1 MERVKK
7 GNSLI
12 FKITVFATALAIIFT
27 CTAVSANNLKVD
39 PSANGNYTS
48 IQAAIDDANAEDTIF
63 VSPGNYTENIRIDK
77 QIRIWSDSRKPEDT
91 IIRAADPT
99 KSTVEIS
106 ENKVSFSG
114 FSIEGSEKAQISLK
128 GANYC
133 FINNNWAQRSE
144 FGVLLNNSNSNT
156 ISDNNIT
163 LNKKGI
169 RLENSNSNTI
179 EDNIIA
185 YNFVYGISLDESSK
199 NIIDNNFFKNKENVD
214 EKAINAD
221 NIWQSPLITKQNI
234 IKGPYIGGNYW
245 ANLDGK
251 GYSETCVDENN
262 NGICDISYN
271 ITGGGTDKFPLF
283 PKFPNAVKALDNK
296 LNSTSTA
303 YKQALIDEENKKKA
317 TTPVNTTNATKKSSK
332 EETPGPGLETTV
344 LAALGAAYFLRR
356 ER

>member
-12 FKITVFATALAIIFT
+12 FKITVFATAFAIIFT

-63 VSPGNYTENIRIDK
+63 VSPGNYTENLIIDK
-77 QIRIWSDSRKPEDT
+77 QVRIWSDSRKPEDT

-133 FINNNWAQRSE
+133 FINNNWVQRSE
-144 FGVLLNNSNSNT
+144 LGVLLNNSNSNT
-156 ISDNNIT
+156 ISDNNIS

-185 YNFVYGISLDESSK
+185 YNFIYGISLDGSSK

-251 GYSETCVDENN
+251 GYSETCVDSNN

-317 TTPVNTTNATKKSSK
+317 KTPVNTTNATKKSSK